1 MKRAEGKALLGWAC
15 TLLFPCTWTRWAWT
29 ICSVASLPE
38 NWIWEAS
45 FASFFKRFFRPS
57 SCMCYTWFGG
67 KYEKATGYDH
77 QTRESMSTIYP
88 GPGGG
93 WIWAWETIV
102 FRKKIL
108 KVLKKETFSITALS
122 NFLFSSSYYLGAF
135 LLVLCQGWITLTA
148 KSAGTHVWVM
158 YACSYAYILM
168 RNREAKPGRRGVFL
182 SKLGEQPVSSDQW
195 SSLLPLVSSEMACR
209 WHIGAFF
216 TNGCHIQSCS
226 EYSLNE
232 TCSIYDEDISSWMNG
247 WINKLILQAF

>member
-1 MKRAEGKALLGWAC
+1 MRRPLDMITKHARAWAPSTLGLAAAEFEREK
-15 TLLFPCTWTRWAWT
+15 L
-29 ICSVASLPE
+29 SSLE
-38 NWIWEAS
+38 
-45 FASFFKRFFRPS
+45 
-57 SCMCYTWFGG
+57 
-67 KYEKATGYDH
+67 
-77 QTRESMSTIYP
+77 
-88 GPGGG
+88 
-93 WIWAWETIV
+93 
-102 FRKKIL
+102 KKIL

-216 TNGCHIQSCS
+216 TNGCHIQSTVLTKLVLHIWWG
-226 EYSLNE
+226 YLLLNE
-232 TCSIYDEDISSWMNG
+232 WMD
-247 WINKLILQAF
+247 Q